1 MNRIYKILICCL
13 LVCGLL
19 AGCGGNDVPE
29 TTGAPTQTTAE
40 ATTEAATTEAA
51 TEVTTEAATEAETV
65 ATTEATEAPT
75 VAPTAAPT
83 QPQAPVEQPP
93 AGGSSEGLFAGTA
106 FIGDSVTLKLRNYN
120 TANGAVSGATF
131 LCQGSY
137 SVNHAVNNT
146 MYLSYQG
153 QDMSPQDALKACG
166 ATKVF
171 ILLGMNDIA
180 LVGIDGTIENWGKM
194 IANIR
199 AENPDIQ
206 IYIQSGTPIYKSG
219 EVGSLTNENMD
230 KYNVKLQAFA
240 ESNGCQYIDLAKYLK
255 DPSNGLAKAYCSDD
269 YVHFTDAACAVWVK
283 VLQSAL
289 AG

>member
-1 MNRIYKILICCL
+1 MHRIYKILICL
-13 LVCGLL
+13 MLVCGLL
-19 AGCGGNDVPE
+19 AGCAGSGTPE
-29 TTGAPTQTTAE
+29 TTE
-40 ATTEAATTEAA
+40 ATTKAT
-51 TEVTTEAATEAETV
+51 TEVTTEATTQVTTE
-65 ATTEATEAPT
+65 ATTEAITEAATEAT
-75 VAPTAAPT
+75 VETT
-83 QPQAPVEQPP
+83 QETTPRQEPQGPVVQPP
-93 AGGSSEGLFAGTA
+93 AGGASDGLFADAA

-153 QDMSPQDALKACG
+153 QDMTPQDALKACG
-166 ATKVF
+166 ANKVF

-180 LVGIDGTIENWGKM
+180 LWGIDATIESWGKLV
-194 IANIR
+194 ANIR
-199 AENPDIQ
+199 AVNPDIQ
-206 IYIQSGTPIYKSG
+206 IYIQSGTPIYKAG

-240 ESNGCQYIDLAKYLK
+240 ESNGCHYIDLAKYLK

-283 VLQSAL
+283 VLQTAL
-289 AG
+289 A

>member
-1 MNRIYKILICCL
+1 MYRIYKILICL
-13 LVCGLL
+13 VLVCGLL
-19 AGCGGNDVPE
+19 AGCAGSGTPE
-29 TTGAPTQTTAE
+29 TTGTTQGTTEATTETTTE
-40 ATTEAATTEAA
+40 ATTEATTAATTEAT
-51 TEVTTEAATEAETV
+51 TEVTTE
-65 ATTEATEAPT
+65 TTEQT
-75 VAPTAAPT
+75 VPETTTRQEPLD
-83 QPQAPVEQPP
+83 PVVQPP
-93 AGGSSEGLFAGTA
+93 AGGASEGIFADAA

-153 QDMSPQDALKACG
+153 QDMTPQDALKACG
-166 ATKVF
+166 AKKVF

-180 LVGIDGTIENWGKM
+180 LWGIDATIESWGKLVN
-194 IANIR
+194 NIR
-199 AENPDIQ
+199 AVNPDIQ

-283 VLQSAL
+283 VLQTAL
-289 AG
+289 G